1 MGGLCFSCSSDSH
14 DRQLQQS
21 RAKGAASSFPQPVA
35 PKLGIVLQGRA
46 VTSGVTCLAQ
56 IKSQRSG
63 SQSKLRAL
71 AWETGNQPG
80 ERLVDSL
87 LLHWRP
93 LFRWAGAAWDC
104 RAPGPAAPVK
114 CCNCKPPVP
123 CAMGPEACSDGLT
136 LQNSPFPHGNSS
148 TQSSLRLV
156 HWLYFRFIFPIH
168 TLYWKPLQSPVFYL
182 FCHWANRQ

>member
-1 MGGLCFSCSSDSH
+1 MKEGSLFSVIHSVTSLPGLNMGGLCFSCSSDSH

-87 LLHWRP
+87 LLH
-93 LFRWAGAAWDC
+93 
-104 RAPGPAAPVK
+104 
-114 CCNCKPPVP
+114 
-123 CAMGPEACSDGLT
+123 
-136 LQNSPFPHGNSS
+136 
-148 TQSSLRLV
+148 
-156 HWLYFRFIFPIH
+156 
-168 TLYWKPLQSPVFYL
+168 
-182 FCHWANRQ
+182 